1 MPTLTFK
8 VSAAEARTIRA
19 RARAAKANVSTYLRT
34 SALGGTHDR
43 KNPQVSPAQTPC
55 FWPALRCL
63 RGKITRRH
71 ERDRARLIGRFPV
84 KYLLNVTALIAW
96 AHVNAASHTAFHHW
110 AKSRGFKTLTTCAQV
125 ELGFIR
131 VSMQGFGYSRERAE
145 TALAEMKRHT
155 GGFISFALSPQQ
167 PAWAKSTA
175 HTSDAYLAQLAA
187 TAGLT
192 LATFDLGI
200 PAPAE
205 RTA

>member
-19 RARAAKANVSTYLRT
+19 RAAKANVSTHLRT
-34 SALGGTHDR
+34 SALGGTHTR
-43 KNPQVSPAQTPC
+43 KL
-55 FWPALRCL
+55 ALRKHPVSGL
-63 RGKITRRH
+63 PYDASGAKLPVVTN
-71 ERDRARLIGRFPV
+71 ETARLIGRFPV

-96 AHVNAASHTAFHHW
+96 AHVNAASHTALHHW

-131 VSMQGFGYSRERAE
+131 VSMQGFGYSREMAE
-145 TALAEMKRHT
+145 TALAEMKRDT
-155 GGFISFALSPQQ
+155 GGFILVALSPQL

-192 LATFDLGI
+192 LATFDLSI

-205 RTA
+205 RSA